1 MASLLDKVKKT
12 NFSYLGNLATRYQ
25 QDPFNIIVNKE
36 SDKIYFHFNHNS
48 ISISV
53 DRLSHYTSKDNTED
67 LEAALKELKQ
77 PNDRFKRSYSELS
90 GQVMLEAVLV
100 NNVNDTLANDV
111 LETLRTKADEVFNVL
126 A

>member
-12 NFSYLGNLATRYQ
+12 NFSYLGDTAARYQ
-25 QDPFNIIVNKE
+25 HDPFNIAVNKNNN
-36 SDKIYFHFNHNS
+36 KINFHFNQNS

-53 DRLSHYTSKDNTED
+53 DRLSHYKSKDSTED
-67 LEAALKELKQ
+67 LKAALKELKQ
-77 PNDRFKRSYSELS
+77 PSNRFKRSYSELS

-111 LETLRTKADEVFNVL
+111 LDTLRIKANEVFGAL

>member
-12 NFSYLGNLATRYQ
+12 NFSYLGDTATRYQ
-25 QDPFNIIVNKE
+25 HDPFNIVVNK
-36 SDKIYFHFNHNS
+36 DNNKIYFHFNHNS

-111 LETLRTKADEVFNVL
+111 LETLRTKANEVFNLL